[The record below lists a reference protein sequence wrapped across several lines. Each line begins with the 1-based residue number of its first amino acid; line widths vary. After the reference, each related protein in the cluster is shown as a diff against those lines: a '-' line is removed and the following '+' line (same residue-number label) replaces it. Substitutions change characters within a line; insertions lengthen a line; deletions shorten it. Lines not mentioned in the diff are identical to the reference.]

1 MERPQTA
8 LPLLSRTHSR
18 RQSQNP
24 KHNPMPK
31 RRDLSPFT
39 PSSNKGKTSAFRRS
53 RLRMSEDMQNSSQS
67 KVYDTADSTQRSMQ
81 KQQLEENNVEELTSF
96 FYDIMLKTFTEG
108 FEFEAFP
115 NPLPTPSPSLTEIS
129 DHLAANTQRLIAQM
143 NQFAALPNPEF
154 HP

>member
-1 MERPQTA
+1 
-8 LPLLSRTHSR
+8 
-18 RQSQNP
+18 
-24 KHNPMPK
+24 
-31 RRDLSPFT
+31 
-39 PSSNKGKTSAFRRS
+39 
-53 RLRMSEDMQNSSQS
+53 MSEDMQNSSQS